1 MRFDEHFLKG
11 VIPDSEVLY
20 NTMPEDVQFSIDTRT
35 LQPGEVFIALTG
47 VRLDGHSFLQ
57 EAVDRGAA
65 GLIIQTDKKSVL
77 DLFNSAVLKKLLVV
91 TVPDTMQALFR
102 MASAWRS
109 QFLYPVI
116 GITGS
121 VGKTSTK
128 ELVGTILTTHGMPH
142 IVSRGNQNTKIG
154 LSLNILRMRSYHKA
168 AIFEMGTSTRG
179 SLAKLADLVRPT
191 SAVIT
196 NVGHCHME
204 GIGSLQDIAQEKRSI
219 FKYFTEESIGIVNGD
234 QALLGDVGYV
244 HPVIKFGAK
253 TINQIQARKI
263 NADRTGTSFI
273 LKIYGEKFPVYLKSP
288 HMGLVFNALAA
299 AAVAHVLGV
308 PSAIIAKGIE
318 QLKPISGRFEI
329 RSIKNNRGLLVN
341 DAYNANPESMKTSL
355 MAFQQLDQKGQK
367 IAVLADMLEL
377 GVNAPFWHRQ
387 LGFFLR
393 KVPSLKRVILVGTMV
408 EWTKKT
414 LPVGLPIDHVTDWEE
429 ATKHLEDCLTQD
441 SVVFV
446 KGSHGMQLTRLVDA
460 VCND

>member
-11 VIPDSEVLY
+11 VIPGSEVLY
-20 NTMPEDVQFSIDTRT
+20 NTMPDDVQFSIDTRT
-35 LQPGEVFIALTG
+35 LQPGEIFIALSG
-47 VRLDGHSFLQ
+47 AHIDGHNFLQ
-57 EAVDRGAA
+57 EALDYGAA
-65 GLIIQTDKKSVL
+65 GLVIQSDKKSLLQHL
-77 DLFNSAVLKKLLVV
+77 DRARIQQLLII
-91 TVPDTMQALFR
+91 TVPDTLQALFR

-116 GITGS
+116 GVTGS

-128 ELVGTILTTHGMPH
+128 ELIATILKTNNIPCV
-142 IVSRGNQNTKIG
+142 VSRDNQNTKIG

-179 SLAKLADLVRPT
+179 SLAKLAELVRPT

-204 GIGSLQDIAQEKRSI
+204 GIGSIQDIAQEKRSI

-234 QALLGDVGYV
+234 QALLADVGYI

-263 NADRTGTSFI
+263 HADRNGISFI
-273 LKIYGEKFPVYLKSP
+273 LKIYREKFPIYLKSP
-288 HMGLVFNALAA
+288 HMGSVFNALAA
-299 AAVAHVLGV
+299 AAVAHVLAV
-308 PSAIIAKGIE
+308 PYAGIAQGIIQME
-318 QLKPISGRFEI
+318 PVSGRFEM
-329 RSIKNNRGLLVN
+329 RAIKNNRGVLIN

-355 MAFQQLDQKGQK
+355 MAFQQLDNKGQK

-387 LGFFLR
+387 LGYFLR
-393 KVPSLKRVILVGTMV
+393 KVPSLKHVILVGNMV

-414 LPVGLPIDHVTDWEE
+414 LPVGLPIDHVANWQE
-429 ATKHLEDCLTQD
+429 ATKHLEACLTQET
-441 SVVFV
+441 VVFV
-446 KGSHGMQLTRLVDA
+446 KGSRGMELNKLVDTI
-460 VCND
+460 CQE